1 MQSDDLILPIFF
13 GFVALAMALS
23 LFLWF
28 AKGKR
33 TGVLLWSA
41 YAVRALG
48 GLSIFIS
55 AMYAAEVLSEAAD
68 FWSVAVFVGP
78 MGLIGLVLAAPWGL
92 LAASW
97 TRSGVKGS
105 LA

>member
-1 MQSDDLILPIFF
+1 MPSDDLTLPIFF
-13 GFVALAMALS
+13 GFVALAIALS

-48 GLSIFIS
+48 GFFIL
-55 AMYAAEVLSEAAD
+55 AAAIYAADVLSEAAD
-68 FWSVAVFVGP
+68 FWGVAVFVGP
-78 MGLIGLVLAAPWGL
+78 MGLFGLLLAAPWGL
-92 LAASW
+92 LVTSW
-97 TRSGVKGS
+97 TRSGAEGS